1 MLQIQ
6 GKICFKV
13 NTHFFFIEVYKKKK
27 KKKRLYLMKFAL
39 IRISTTIKKKK
50 KKKLL
55 KKSIKTKQKTHTSS
69 TIEILLH
76 TKCFSGFRQY
86 LI

>member
-1 MLQIQ
+1 
-6 GKICFKV
+6 
-13 NTHFFFIEVYKKKK
+13 
-27 KKKRLYLMKFAL
+27 MKFAL
-39 IRISTTIKKKK
+39 IRINTTITKKQN
-50 KKKLL
+50 
-55 KKSIKTKQKTHTSS
+55 QKTHTSS